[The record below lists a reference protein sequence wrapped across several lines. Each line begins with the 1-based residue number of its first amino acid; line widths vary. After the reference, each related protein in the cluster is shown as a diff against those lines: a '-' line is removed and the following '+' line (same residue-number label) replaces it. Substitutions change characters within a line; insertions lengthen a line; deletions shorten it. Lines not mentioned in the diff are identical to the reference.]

1 MALKVWFI
9 TGASKGFGLEISKA
23 ALAAGDSVVATA
35 RDPKSIVKVL
45 GSDKRLLTLPLDVTN
60 EKQAND
66 AVTTALKQ
74 FGQVDVLVN
83 NAGRGLVGAVEEV
96 TAEEVRSAFAV
107 NVEGVLNVSRAALPS
122 MRKALRAHFEFE
134 FGRRFCL
141 LAWMGN
147 LLRDKVYG
155 RGF

>member
-23 ALAAGDSVVATA
+23 ALAAGDTVVATA

-66 AVTTALKQ
+66 AVT
-74 FGQVDVLVN
+74 
-83 NAGRGLVGAVEEV
+83 AGSNSL
-96 TAEEVRSAFAV
+96 VRST
-107 NVEGVLNVSRAALPS
+107 S
-122 MRKALRAHFEFE
+122 
-134 FGRRFCL
+134 
-141 LAWMGN
+141 
-147 LLRDKVYG
+147 
-155 RGF
+155 